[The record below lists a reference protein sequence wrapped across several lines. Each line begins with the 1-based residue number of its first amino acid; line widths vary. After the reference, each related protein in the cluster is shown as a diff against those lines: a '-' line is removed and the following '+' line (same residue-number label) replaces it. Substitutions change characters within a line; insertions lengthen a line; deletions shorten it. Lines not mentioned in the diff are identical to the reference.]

1 MKSGKESCKMSSSV
15 AAACLKLLH
24 LPCVYHS
31 DWRCALNRSEC
42 QILEMQMAGALTEV

>member
-1 MKSGKESCKMSSSV
+1 MSSSV
-15 AAACLKLLH
+15 TVVFLKLLH

-31 DWRCALNRSEC
+31 DWGRALNRSEC